1 MPVKTRS
8 QHRAV
13 AADATVAVA
22 SRSAR
27 SVKISGDARHPA
39 NIRIKTPSFLESCKR
54 TYKVYSPQKKVR
66 QSQHNNN
73 NNNDDDEIELSI
85 TENDAIESLLAL
97 QEYDDHEEQEQE
109 REQEQEQDQEQEHD
123 HDEQHDEPKEQEPSP
138 ASLARCMNSMTPI
151 TKYIYRI
158 GVYNINQ
165 TVHYKTAYILYDPK
179 SRLFHIHTVI
189 SNSLKSDEQ
198 EDKDRRTEINE
209 TGWYSLPLPIN
220 TLQTKYAT
228 FINETAVNFV
238 NTMIIPSD
246 EHDYYIQDDI
256 LGLVISNDEFREK
269 AFSDD
274 SSYYDIEKMIYDET
288 STETTNGFKAYMLV
302 PSRNFWY
309 SPFGAYYTTV
319 SIPETW
325 CKDKKYTTDVIES
338 VLLIMSQSN

>member
-13 AADATVAVA
+13 AADATA

-27 SVKISGDARHPA
+27 SVKILGDAHPA
-39 NIRIKTPSFLESCKR
+39 NIRIKTSSFLESCKM
-54 TYKVYSPQKKVR
+54 TYKVYSPQNKVR
-66 QSQHNNN
+66 QSQHN

-85 TENDAIESLLAL
+85 TENDAINALLAL
-97 QEYDDHEEQEQE
+97 QEYDNVEEQY
-109 REQEQEQDQEQEHD
+109 DDHD
-123 HDEQHDEPKEQEPSP
+123 HDDHDHDNHEHEHDDHDDHEKPEEEEPSP
-138 ASLARCMNSMTPI
+138 ASSARCMNPMTPI

-165 TVHYKTAYILYDPK
+165 TIHYKSAYILYDPK

-198 EDKDRRTEINE
+198 EDKDRRAEINE

-256 LGLVISNDEFREK
+256 LGVVISNDEFREK

-274 SSYYDIEKMIYDET
+274 ASYYDIENLVYDET

-319 SIPETW
+319 SFPDTW
-325 CKDKKYTTDVIES
+325 CKDNKYTTHVIDT
-338 VLLIMSQSN
+338 VLMILSQSN

>member
-13 AADATVAVA
+13 SAVATDATA

-27 SVKISGDARHPA
+27 SVKISGDADPA
-39 NIRIKTPSFLESCKR
+39 NIRINTSSFLESCKR
-54 TYKVYSPQKKVR
+54 SYKVYSPQKKAR

-73 NNNDDDEIELSI
+73 NKDDEIELSI
-85 TENDAIESLLAL
+85 TENDAIEALLAL
-97 QEYDDHEEQEQE
+97 QEYDDDHEEQEQY
-109 REQEQEQDQEQEHD
+109 
-123 HDEQHDEPKEQEPSP
+123 DEQKQTEEPHEPEEEEEEEPSP
-138 ASLARCMNSMTPI
+138 ASLARCMNPMTPI

-179 SRLFHIHTVI
+179 SRLIHIHTVI

-198 EDKDRRTEINE
+198 EDKDRRNEINE

-228 FINETAVNFV
+228 FINETAMNFV

-274 SSYYDIEKMIYDET
+274 SSYYDIEKLVYDET

-338 VLLIMSQSN
+338 VLSILSQSN

>member
-1 MPVKTRS
+1 VVCGERDYNENE
-8 QHRAV
+8 AI
-13 AADATVAVA
+13 DA
-22 SRSAR
+22 
-27 SVKISGDARHPA
+27 
-39 NIRIKTPSFLESCKR
+39 
-54 TYKVYSPQKKVR
+54 
-66 QSQHNNN
+66 
-73 NNNDDDEIELSI
+73 
-85 TENDAIESLLAL
+85 LLAL
-97 QEYDDHEEQEQE
+97 QEYDDEQEQWQEPEQEEEQEPEQEEEQEQSS
-109 REQEQEQDQEQEHD
+109 
-123 HDEQHDEPKEQEPSP
+123 SP
-138 ASLARCMNSMTPI
+138 VSSSASSARCMNPMTPI

-158 GVYNINQ
+158 GVYNITQ

-179 SRLFHIHTVI
+179 SRLFHVHTVI

-198 EDKDRRTEINE
+198 EDKDRRAEINE
-209 TGWYSLPLPIN
+209 SGWYSLPLPIN

-274 SSYYDIEKMIYDET
+274 SSYYDIEKLVYDET

-309 SPFGAYYTTV
+309 SPFGGAYYTTV
-319 SIPETW
+319 SFPDTW
-325 CKDKKYTTDVIES
+325 CKDNKYTSSVIEA
-338 VLLIMSQSN
+338 VLMILSQSY

>member
-1 MPVKTRS
+1 M
-8 QHRAV
+8 
-13 AADATVAVA
+13 
-22 SRSAR
+22 
-27 SVKISGDARHPA
+27 
-39 NIRIKTPSFLESCKR
+39 ESCKR
-54 TYKVYSPQKKVR
+54 TYKVYSPRKRVVCCER
-66 QSQHNNN
+66 DYN
-73 NNNDDDEIELSI
+73 
-85 TENDAIESLLAL
+85 ENEAIDALLAL
-97 QEYDDHEEQEQE
+97 QEYDDEQEQWQEPEHEEEQEQE
-109 REQEQEQDQEQEHD
+109 QWQEQEQ
-123 HDEQHDEPKEQEPSP
+123 SSSTVSSS
-138 ASLARCMNSMTPI
+138 ASSVRCMNPMTPI

-158 GVYNINQ
+158 GVYNITQ

-189 SNSLKSDEQ
+189 SNLLPCEKVGDEPTTI
-198 EDKDRRTEINE
+198 DSS
-209 TGWYSLPLPIN
+209 GWYSLPLPKN

-274 SSYYDIEKMIYDET
+274 SSYYDIENLVYDET

-319 SIPETW
+319 SFPDTW
-325 CKDKKYTTDVIES
+325 CKDKKYTTHVIDT
-338 VLLIMSQSN
+338 VLMILSQSY